1 MSSFSVN
8 RIGERE
14 LYNEYLLSV
23 SALSIQSNIN
33 CTLMSKYCVAVDK
46 IELEE
51 GFTIY

>member
-8 RIGERE
+8 RISERE

-33 CTLMSKYCVAVDK
+33 CTLMSKNSVEANK
-46 IELEE
+46 IELDE
-51 GFTIY
+51 GFAFY